1 MRQNHSSAAIS
12 VQAQL
17 VESDGLRT
25 PRNSVIGILVGV
37 SVGFV
42 LLNLLDQID
51 KLVVL
56 VTDDLKKRNKLRQS
70 Y

>member
-17 VESDGLRT
+17 VKSDCLRT
-25 PRNSVIGILVGV
+25 SHNSVIWILVRV